1 MIEKV
6 IEQLKHIIA
15 EELDVNQKLEEIDAD
30 ASLFEE
36 GIGLDSVAI
45 MEFITLIEK
54 RFSFH
59 FAESELN
66 LEPFKNLRTLAQF
79 ISSKLEQPQTTQMVS
94 ETSATPACAT
104 TCN

>member
-1 MIEKV
+1 MIENV

-15 EELDVNQKLEEIDAD
+15 EELDVNRKLEEIDAD

-45 MEFITLIEK
+45 MEFITHIEK
-54 RFSFH
+54 HFGFH

-79 ISSKLEQPQTTQMVS
+79 ISAKLEQPQTQTVS

-104 TCN
+104 TCK